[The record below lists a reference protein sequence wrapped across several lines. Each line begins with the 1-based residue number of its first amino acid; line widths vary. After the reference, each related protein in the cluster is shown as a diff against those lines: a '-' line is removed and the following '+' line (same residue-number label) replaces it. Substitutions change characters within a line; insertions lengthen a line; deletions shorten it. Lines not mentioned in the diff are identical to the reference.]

1 MRLHVHRP
9 MFRSFEAATPSEL
22 RASCTCDWFRM
33 DVVWVRVTTCVA
45 IHKLCQQNYVTVS
58 VGMEYLV
65 LLWVVDYEW

>member
-1 MRLHVHRP
+1 
-9 MFRSFEAATPSEL
+9 
-22 RASCTCDWFRM
+22 M

-65 LLWVVDYEW
+65 LLWVVDYER